1 MRSFIL
7 IPLMSLCSFLAMGQA
22 GSPQAP
28 TALSAKTEA
37 AQGEKP
43 GSQTAK
49 PPSAKPKTAEAKE
62 VGPDTAV
69 ITIKGLCPAA
79 SKATGSKQASGSPAA
94 KPATCET
101 VVTRKQLEQLIDTVR
116 PNLPAGQRRM
126 LAQQYAE
133 LLIMANAA
141 TKAGV
146 EKDPKVQEQLRLSK
160 LQILAS
166 SYGRE
171 MQRREAEVPEADIAK
186 YYKENSAK
194 YEEVKLLRIYVPMV
208 TAEDGKAPD
217 TAATKALAEKLQQ
230 RAAGGEDFDQLQ
242 KEAFTATKNKGTPP
256 SADMGERRRATL
268 PPRQEDAVFGLKTG
282 EVSPPLEEASGSYI
296 YKVVS
301 KDHVPLD
308 KVHDEIKATLGRE
321 HFRESMEKLRTSL
334 KPTFNDAYFE
344 SEAAPTASGAPGP
357 PAAPSPQTPAAAP
370 AAPAPSA
377 QPATPPVTPEAPK
390 PSPPA
395 PPQSK

>member
-7 IPLMSLCSFLAMGQA
+7 IPLMSLCSLLAMGQA

-28 TALSAKTEA
+28 TGD
-37 AQGEKP
+37 AQAEKP
-43 GSQTAK
+43 VSQTAK
-49 PPSAKPKTAEAKE
+49 PPSAKPKTAESKE
-62 VGPDTAV
+62 VGPDAAV

-79 SKATGSKQASGSPAA
+79 PKAAGSKPAGGSAVP

-101 VVTRKQLEQLIDTVR
+101 VVTRKQLELLIDTVR
-116 PNLPAGQRRM
+116 PNLPPGQRRM

-133 LLIMANAA
+133 LLVMANAA

-171 MQRREAEVPEADIAK
+171 MQRKEAEVPQADIEK
-186 YYKENSAK
+186 YYKENSAR
-194 YEEVKLLRIYVPMV
+194 YEEAKLLRIYVPMV
-208 TAEDGKAPD
+208 PAEDGKAPD

-230 RAAGGEDFDQLQ
+230 RAAGGEDFDKLQ
-242 KEAFTATKNKGTPP
+242 KEAFTAAKNKGTPP

-268 PPRQEDAVFGLKTG
+268 PPKQEDAVFGLKAG
-282 EVSPPLEEASGSYI
+282 EVSPPLEEASGFYI

-301 KDHVPLD
+301 KEHVPLD

-321 HFRESMEKLRTSL
+321 RFRESMEKLRTSL
-334 KPTFNDAYFE
+334 KPIFNDAYFE
-344 SEAAPTASGAPGP
+344 SGAAPTTSGAPAP
-357 PAAPSPQTPAAAP
+357 PAAPSPQTLTAAP
-370 AAPAPSA
+370 AVPAPSTQLGA
-377 QPATPPVTPEAPK
+377 PPVTPEASK